1 MSFWDLSD
9 GEQVDATSTE
19 FEAQSGGAFD
29 QFPNNTDL
37 MAIIDEIKWVD
48 NKEEYGGGRY
58 INYRIQVV
66 KPEAYKNRKSYFKLW
81 VNGDNPNKD
90 DDGKKKQG
98 DKDKRLLGAMAVN
111 AGGGL
116 MKVVGTPTD
125 EDLTRELTQ
134 KMMIFKV
141 GAYEMERDGQEP
153 LKGNYVMAV
162 SPKSKGVDD
171 NVQAQSPK
179 PQSHGG
185 GGYGAGGVAMDDE
198 IPFAPSV

>member
-1 MSFWDLSD
+1 MSFWNLSD
-9 GEQVDATSTE
+9 GETVDNTTTE
-19 FEAQSGGAFD
+19 YEAPGGSFEL
-29 QFPNNTDL
+29 FPNNTDV

-81 VNGDNPNKD
+81 VNGDNPNKKD
-90 DDGKKKQG
+90 ADAKKKQG

-116 MKVVGTPTD
+116 MNVSGTPTD

-134 KMMIFKV
+134 KMMVFKL
-141 GAYEMERDGQEP
+141 GAYEMTGDDGQP
-153 LKGNYVMAV
+153 RSGNYVMAV
-162 SPKSKGVDD
+162 SPKTKGVDEA
-171 NVQAQSPK
+171 VK
-179 PQSHGG
+179 PQVSKPSTGG
-185 GGYGAGGVAMDDE
+185 SSRDLDDD
-198 IPFAPSV
+198 IPF